1 MAKATSRKHATHH
14 KKARAH
20 HAVKTPA
27 RRSSVSKPSESGST
41 SVSEIRIESEVI
53 DDEFSSRSVPRSLDD
68 EEDAEV
74 GIYGPG
80 RGEDAG

>member
-27 RRSSVSKPSESGST
+27 RRSSVSKPSESGV
-41 SVSEIRIESEVI
+41 SVSEVRIESEVI
-53 DDEFSSRSVPRSLDD
+53 DDEFSPRSVPRSLDD
-68 EEDAEV
+68 DADEEV